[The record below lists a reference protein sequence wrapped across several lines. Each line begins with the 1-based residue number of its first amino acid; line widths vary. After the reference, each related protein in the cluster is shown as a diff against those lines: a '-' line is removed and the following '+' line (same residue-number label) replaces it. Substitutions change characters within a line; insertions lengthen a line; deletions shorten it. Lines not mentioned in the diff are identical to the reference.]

1 MKTLDRVFLTRFL
14 KNFAIILA
22 FFNAV
27 YLFIDFVGRFSTFSR
42 HKPPIS
48 LVLYF
53 YALKIP
59 ESLHYTFPF
68 AVLISSIVTFSITER
83 NNELII
89 LKSMGAKT
97 TRALL
102 APFLAV
108 LALSFIFSLNGV
120 VLQRSVSAAKEVYAY
135 KIQKEKRKRVI
146 FKEGIWV
153 KTKNGFLRLVKRNG
167 GYMATWIIGG
177 NGRVQE
183 RIEGLLKYKGRNL
196 GVLENCQV
204 YRFQGEKVVHERID
218 KKIVRLP
225 WEAVSVIGGILSQ
238 KKPTIKDIFLLSKR
252 AYMPRFHRIYVA
264 EKVAFSLSSLV
275 FLLLGFIL
283 SIKVRTRARIGVE
296 FGFAFLATFA
306 YWLLHSFFYYMGMG
320 YGLNPYVATN
330 MANVI
335 FLIPNILILIR
346 VQ

>member
-1 MKTLDRVFLTRFL
+1 MKTLDRVFLARFL
-14 KNFAIILA
+14 RNFTLILA

-68 AVLISSIVTFSITER
+68 AVLISSIVTFSMTER
-83 NNELII
+83 NNELIV
-89 LKSMGAKT
+89 LKSMGART
-97 TRALL
+97 TRVLL
-102 APFLAV
+102 APFLVVTALCV
-108 LALSFIFSLNGV
+108 LFSLNGIE
-120 VLQRSVSAAKEVYAY
+120 LQKSISAAREVYAY
-135 KIQKEKRKRVI
+135 KIQKEKRKRLI
-146 FKEGIWV
+146 LKEGIWV
-153 KTKNGFLRLVKRNG
+153 KTKNGFLRLVKKDG
-167 GYMATWIIGG
+167 GYMVTWIVGG
-177 NGRVQE
+177 NGKVQE
-183 RIEGLLKYKGRNL
+183 RIEGFLRYKGRNL
-196 GVLENCQV
+196 GVLENCRV
-204 YRFQGEKVVHERID
+204 YKFQGEKVTQE
-218 KKIVRLP
+218 KINRRLVRLP

-283 SIKVRTRARIGVE
+283 SIKVRTRARIGIE
-296 FGFAFLATFA
+296 FGFAFLVTFA
-306 YWLLHSFFYYMGMG
+306 YWLLHSFFYYIGMG
-320 YGLNPYVATN
+320 YDLNPYVATN
-330 MANVI
+330 MTNVI
-335 FLIPNILILIR
+335 FLIPNILILVR